1 MKRCV
6 VKRRELCQIFLRTLD
21 ISLAHSI
28 FTLYNKSD
36 VSFYLY
42 SRKTIVSTL
51 NSLFIDIGIGCVDA
65 LRKWS
70 LRNYVAFFISYALSI
85 V

>member
-6 VKRRELCQIFLRTLD
+6 VKRRELSQIFLRTLD

-28 FTLYNKSD
+28 FTVLYNKSD

-51 NSLFIDIGIGCVDA
+51 NSLFIDMPFNA
-65 LRKWS
+65 QPWYWNWMR
-70 LRNYVAFFISYALSI
+70 
-85 V
+85 